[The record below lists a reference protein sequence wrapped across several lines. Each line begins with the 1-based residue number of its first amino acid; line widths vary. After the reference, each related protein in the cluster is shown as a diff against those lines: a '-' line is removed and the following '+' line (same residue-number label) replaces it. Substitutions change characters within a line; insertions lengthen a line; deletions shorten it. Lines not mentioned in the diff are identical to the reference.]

1 MGVLRKCVV
10 GLTVLAGWCSFALTA
25 ASADGYIA
33 GSAANDLPAIW
44 RGLYGGVH
52 LGHADA
58 DGGNGVVGGVQLGY
72 NWQSQRIVYGVEGD
86 VSLSDAN
93 AIDWLASLRGRVGYL
108 IQPRILLY
116 GTAGLGLVNGGTT
129 DTGFVYGLGVEG
141 KITRSMSAR
150 VEYLAYDTDNNNG
163 HHSHSD
169 TVGVIRAG
177 LNFKL
182 NPLVSPDGLSRQR
195 GMRRFLLARR
205 YPTGFRF
212 HWFISAF
219 QATVRASYV
228 NGRVLGISVAEI
240 VLTSRS
246 VALSAKQ

>member
-44 RGLYGGVH
+44 RGLYGGLH

-72 NWQSQRIVYGVEGD
+72 NWQAQQIVYGVEGD
-86 VSLSDAN
+86 ISLSGAHSV
-93 AIDWLASLRGRVGYL
+93 DWLASLRGRLGYL
-108 IQPRILLY
+108 IQPKILVY
-116 GTAGLGLVNGGTT
+116 GTAGLGLVNGGGGT

-141 KITRSMSAR
+141 KLTRTMSAR
-150 VEYLAYDTDNNNG
+150 LEYLAYDTDNA
-163 HHSHSD
+163 HSHSD

-177 LNFKL
+177 LNIKL
-182 NPLVSPDGLSRQR
+182 NP
-195 GMRRFLLARR
+195 
-205 YPTGFRF
+205 
-212 HWFISAF
+212 
-219 QATVRASYV
+219 
-228 NGRVLGISVAEI
+228 
-240 VLTSRS
+240 
-246 VALSAKQ
+246 